1 MPPNTE
7 RDRCTAAFFAFGGGV
22 RAMAASPLQDTALE
36 ILPDISR
43 DIDRP
48 LQTHSH
54 CIMWERQPSVPQC
67 KHFPAG
73 NQLSFLPVNHDANTM
88 NLTFTCTVVKL
99 LRNQSMELR
108 DVDDKKGLGSIRRHV
123 GGSARRL
130 WR

>member
-54 CIMWERQPSVPQC
+54 CIMWERQPSVSQC

-73 NQLSFLPVNHDANTM
+73 NQLSFLPVNHDANL
-88 NLTFTCTVVKL
+88 NYSQSYRL
-99 LRNQSMELR
+99 LGDER
-108 DVDDKKGLGSIRRHV
+108 DVIHWNHV
-123 GGSARRL
+123 
-130 WR
+130 